1 MSNINK
7 NRMRLMQGAST
18 LLLASLASSPAF
30 AQTVQIATNITVD
43 GEVAADS
50 ATSSDQRVTKNVTGI
65 VTSVANTLSGGDITN
80 GSLNTDGTGAKT
92 GASAVGN
99 TDTLSVSDTDGAAN
113 ATSTVLTARQSNT
126 GTSGDGGSA
135 VAISAT
141 TTDTMVSTT
150 VGDTTGGNYTIKNI
164 TDTATATGNT
174 VGQQLTLSATSL
186 TLSGANATGDT
197 VGTQDLDAVGEA
209 VAASLQ
215 LNTVATV
222 TATNTGSTVKL
233 DAGDATSTAL
243 KLDANTQDANAI
255 GSTAANGIAL
265 SGTTVG
271 AKAIIVAQQ
280 ENDAASTVTAATTAS
295 ALLTA
300 DSVITGGSAAVTNNK
315 IQSRAT
321 GATTTNT
328 MTVDATSVT
337 LAAPDADVAA
347 TLTSGTGTGSVEAA
361 YATLNDQ
368 LVSGTVSATTTGEA
382 SGSAIKLNVDT
393 DVDTGSTLTND
404 ANTVMARAQGAVT
417 ANATTIAVNGTF
429 SQGATVAGAT
439 PNAATVAN
447 VQQVANDAD
456 VTATVDTG
464 TAASIATVVGD
475 DILSSSVSTSSNK
488 LQAYADGTAATNTLT
503 ASATTFALGANAT
516 GGASADYGTTASTAK
531 ADAAFSIANVQT
543 GGNGD
548 IKAVMQD
555 PATVATTVGGDVTG
569 SSVVSNSNNFDAFA
583 NGNKAANTLA
593 LSATTTTTDAAI
605 ISAQSS
611 GQDVLASIG
620 YAPGETA
627 SDPMTAGTAMSDA
640 GVMIE
645 LAGPVEDS
653 SISVNGNV
661 TRGSSTGNAV
671 ANTLTSTANTLNGD
685 GTSLQATA
693 AGDSAG
699 KVNATADYALA
710 SSQSLGATSSSTTQ
724 IAASYGIEQD
734 NDLTL
739 SDSRLSVSSNIQF
752 GEAIGNSA
760 TNRIALTATD
770 AGAGIDPTAAI
781 SNVQDG
787 DTATVSATSR
797 MTAYVNAAADNSSIA
812 LNNNA
817 NTSLGV
823 INNAANTL
831 TVSANTLD
839 GAAST
844 ASVATGTDTVT
855 ADYALG
861 NFQTAGGTLSST
873 ATSTLFNTEKADATT
888 AGTSDS
894 RVALN
899 GNATTAEASANRVAN
914 TVQIS
919 ALDNGATAALGNA
932 QTSAA
937 GVEATA
943 TTSVGYT
950 MKTDATKVALSAS
963 SVNLDGNSTT
973 ALARGNTA
981 NNTLNYTVGAS
992 YTGLDG
998 ATVTDVTSA
1007 AATAVVLNDQ
1017 ANTGNVTA
1025 TSSNASYAIVLNS
1038 LTGTAMSNSSASLS
1052 NNSVNALAY
1061 GNSAV
1066 NNLSMGTFGAGLPSS
1081 AISNVQTNG
1090 GVIKAE
1096 ATNVTF
1102 NMGVTGSSTGSVIR
1116 NTGNGVTAQ
1125 AVGNSSVSTIGGV

>member
-1 MSNINK
+1 MSNISK

-18 LLLASLASSPAF
+18 LLLASLVSGPAF
-30 AQTVQIATNITVD
+30 AQTVEIAANITVN
-43 GEVAADS
+43 GAVAVDS

-65 VTSVANTLSGGDITN
+65 VSGVQNTLSGGDLTN
-80 GSLNTDGTGAKT
+80 GSLSTDGTGAKT
-92 GASAVGN
+92 GASGVGN
-99 TDTLSVSDTDGAAN
+99 TDTLTVSDTDGAAN

-126 GTSGDGGSA
+126 GASGTPIT
-135 VAISAT
+135 VSAT
-141 TTDTMVSTT
+141 TSDTLVSTT

-174 VGQQLTLSATSL
+174 VAQTLTLGATALTLS
-186 TLSGANATGDT
+186 SGNATGDT
-197 VGTQDLDAVGEA
+197 VGTQDLDAIGEA

-215 LNTVATV
+215 LNTFAKT
-222 TATNTGSTVKL
+222 TATNSGSTIKI
-233 DAGDATSTAL
+233 DAGDATSSAI
-243 KLDANTQDANAI
+243 KLDANTQESTAT

-271 AKAIIVAQQ
+271 AKSIIVAQQ
-280 ENDAASTVTAATTAS
+280 ENDADSTVTAATTAS

-328 MTVDATSVT
+328 MTVDATGVT
-337 LAAPDADVAA
+337 LAAPDTDVAA

-368 LVSGTVSATTTGEA
+368 LVSGSVSATTTGET

-429 SQGATVAGAT
+429 SQGTTVAGAT
-439 PNAATVAN
+439 ANAATVAN
-447 VQQVANDAD
+447 VQQVAANAD
-456 VTATVDTG
+456 VTAKVDT
-464 TAASIATVVGD
+464 TAADTITTTIGD
-475 DILSSSVSTSSNK
+475 DVLASSVSTSSNK

-503 ASATTFALGANAT
+503 ASATTFALGANTT
-516 GGASADYGTTASTAK
+516 GGASADYGSTASTAK

-543 GGNGD
+543 GGDSD
-548 IKAVMQD
+548 IKAVLQD
-555 PATVATTVGGDVTG
+555 PATVATTVVGDVTG
-569 SSVVSNSNNFDAFA
+569 SSIASNSNSFDAFA
-583 NGNKAANTLA
+583 NSNKAANTLA

-605 ISAQSS
+605 ISAQTS
-611 GQDVLASIG
+611 GADVLASIG
-620 YAPGETA
+620 YAPGANA
-627 SDPMTAGTAMSDA
+627 SDPMTAGTATSDA
-640 GVMIE
+640 GVTMN
-645 LAGPVEDS
+645 LSGPVDDS
-653 SISVNGNV
+653 SIAVNGNV
-661 TRGSSTGNAV
+661 TRGSATGNAV
-671 ANTLTSTANTLNGD
+671 ANTLTSSANTLNGD
-685 GTSLQATA
+685 GTTVQAA
-693 AGDSAG
+693 ATGDNTG
-699 KVNATADYALA
+699 KANATADYALA
-710 SSQSLGATSSSTTQ
+710 SSQILDGTSSSTTQ
-724 IAASYGIEQD
+724 IAASYGIDQAD
-734 NDLTL
+734 DLTL
-739 SDSRLSVSSNIQF
+739 SDSRLSVSGNVQF

-760 TNRIALTATD
+760 SNRIALTATD

-787 DTATVSATSR
+787 DTATVSANSR
-797 MTAYVNAAADNSSIA
+797 MTAYVNAAADNSAVA

-817 NTSLGV
+817 NTALGV

-839 GAAST
+839 GATST

-873 ATSTLFNTEKADATT
+873 ATSTLFNSEKADTTT

-914 TVQIS
+914 AVQIS

-937 GVEATA
+937 TVDATA

-950 MKTDATKVALSAS
+950 MQTADTKVALSAS

-981 NNTLNYTVGAS
+981 NNSLNYSVGAS
-992 YTGLDG
+992 YTGLEG
-998 ATVTDVTSA
+998 AVVTGVTSA

-1017 ANTGNVTA
+1017 ANTGDVTA
-1025 TSSNASYAIVLNS
+1025 KSENASYAIVLNS
-1038 LTGTAMSNSSASLS
+1038 GANGTAMSNSSASLS
-1052 NNSVNALAY
+1052 NNTVNALAY

-1066 NNLSMGTFGAGLPSS
+1066 NNLTMGTFGAGLPSS

-1096 ATNVTF
+1096 ASNVTF
-1102 NMGVTGSSTGSVIR
+1102 NMGVTGTSTGSVIR